1 MQEDSR
7 AGLAILLRVIC
18 IILSVCVFFNGDG
31 FGSGVPEGLLMKH
44 VMLFL
49 LFTTSCLS
57 AQVFAEAT

>member
-44 VMLFL
+44 VMLFI
-49 LFTTSCLS
+49 LFTTG
-57 AQVFAEAT
+57 AWV